1 MRKEYDFS
9 KLKTRRNPYAKKLK
23 ASEKGEGS
31 IMKTLLDAPSLSTN
45 ERLAIT
51 EAARVLKREL
61 PVTRVILFGSKARG
75 DSRPDSD
82 IDLLVLTSEPPTRA
96 IHEATSSRLFEIELR
111 YDVLLSNIIVSE
123 AEWRDGLI
131 HHMLIY
137 KEVQR
142 DGCEI

>member
-9 KLKTRRNPYAKKLK
+9 KLKARRKP
-23 ASEKGEGS
+23 KGS
-31 IMKTLLDAPSLSTN
+31 AMKTLLDAPSLSTN
-45 ERLAIT
+45 ERLAIA

-82 IDLLVLTSEPPTRA
+82 IDLLVLTSCPVTRKIRDA
-96 IHEATSSRLFEIELR
+96 ASSLLFDLELR
-111 YDVLLSNIIVSE
+111 YDVLLSQLIVSE
-123 AEWRDGLI
+123 AEWQNGLI
-131 HHMLIY
+131 HHMLIH